1 MHLSGDRLELH
12 KSSSFTK
19 VYLWSLALADS
30 KILGK
35 KGADNS
41 IPSLNTLPERK
52 VLDGLK
58 SF

>member
-1 MHLSGDRLELH
+1 MHLPGDRLELH

-19 VYLWSLALADS
+19 VYHWSLAVADS

-41 IPSLNTLPERK
+41 IPSLNALPKRK
-52 VLDGLK
+52 ILDGLK